1 MMRCV
6 IARVSLI
13 GEANVSVADRLCV
26 EETEVMVILCIS
38 SGQKNSLLTGDAGSR
53 LIL

>member
-1 MMRCV
+1 M

-26 EETEVMVILCIS
+26 EETEVMVVLCVS
-38 SGQKNSLLTGDAGSR
+38 PGQQNSLLTGDAGSR
-53 LIL
+53 LTL